1 MRSYCVLHGRL
12 TADPTLRY
20 TASNTPVCSFRLA
33 VDSGYGE
40 NKQTLFIG
48 CTAWKATAEVVSR
61 NFTKGSEILVFGEL
75 VPNNWTTKDGE
86 NRYEIKMSVQSIDFC
101 GSKSDSAAVSD
112 MEDMEEVDDKD
123 LPF

>member
-12 TADPTLRY
+12 TADPTLRF

-33 VDSGYGE
+33 VDSGYGD

-61 NFTKGSEILVFGEL
+61 NFTKGGEILVFGEL

-86 NRYEIKMSVQSIDFC
+86 NRYEIKLSVQSIDFC

-112 MEDMEEVDDKD
+112 MEEVDDED